1 MGIKRLTLESIMA
14 LFAIGDNRS
23 NLISAYM
30 GMVKYIN
37 IGKYSVAITKTSIY
51 KEQRE
56 ILQICTKGEE
66 QISENMHDSIYTNNS
81 QIMLL
86 FCTGLPKRKE

>member
-1 MGIKRLTLESIMA
+1 
-14 LFAIGDNRS
+14 
-23 NLISAYM
+23 
-30 GMVKYIN
+30 MVKYVN
-37 IGKYSVAITKTSIY
+37 IGKYSVAIMKTSIC

-56 ILQICTKGEE
+56 IFQICIKSEE